1 MIARADNVTAVCF
14 NQWTSIT
21 WPATVISERNCYTC
35 QICMVIEIGKN
46 RCRGDAH
53 GRGNETLLFLGSL
66 RIIVLSIKNIV
77 YLIEKFKEKD
87 KCNLVKHR

>member
-1 MIARADNVTAVCF
+1 
-14 NQWTSIT
+14 
-21 WPATVISERNCYTC
+21 
-35 QICMVIEIGKN
+35 MVIKIGKN
-46 RCRGDAH
+46 RCCGNAH
-53 GRGNETLLFLGSL
+53 GRSNETLLFWGSL

>member
-1 MIARADNVTAVCF
+1 
-14 NQWTSIT
+14 
-21 WPATVISERNCYTC
+21 
-35 QICMVIEIGKN
+35 MVIEIGKN

>member
-1 MIARADNVTAVCF
+1 
-14 NQWTSIT
+14 
-21 WPATVISERNCYTC
+21 
-35 QICMVIEIGKN
+35 MVIEIGKN

-53 GRGNETLLFLGSL
+53 GRGNETLLVLGSL